1 MVCVYV
7 IVVLTVVLCVLL
19 VNLEDYLSDA
29 RTWAVALVSS
39 ISAVLII
46 CILILARQPQAQTK
60 LSFKVTG
67 LP

>member
-1 MVCVYV
+1 M
-7 IVVLTVVLCVLL
+7 LTVVLCVLL

>member
-1 MVCVYV
+1 MFV
-7 IVVLTVVLCVLL
+7 IVVLTVALCVLL